1 MVNNQQPM
9 KPRILFTNK
18 HMDLANERWDKFYLH
33 IMMKDA
39 LQARISMFGG
49 SKLPWNHNTMKS

>member
-49 SKLPWNHNTMKS
+49 SKLP